1 MTPVSTITRF
11 APAALRKTVLE
22 MAFHG
27 ATVHIG
33 CAFSIIELL
42 SVLYRNHLY
51 YPGGD
56 PDAEDRD
63 YLVLSKGHGV
73 MAQYACMVELGWL
86 EREKHVKGYFKNGS
100 DLKGLSDSRVKGLE
114 VTSGSLGH
122 GFSVAVGIALGLKK
136 KNSSRKVYVIVGDG
150 EINEGPIWEGMLF
163 AAHHKLDN
171 LMLIVDKNGFQAM
184 GKTDEVMTLGD
195 LGAKLRSFD
204 FSTLEID
211 GHSEA
216 AVDSAVRSLW
226 VDGTSQPKAIVAN
239 TVKGKGVPFMEHD
252 NRWHYTR
259 LNQESFEHAI
269 SALESGA
276 GELK

>member
-1 MTPVSTITRF
+1 M
-11 APAALRKTVLE
+11 RKTVLE

-27 ATVHIG
+27 STVHIG

-42 SVLYRNHLY
+42 SVLYRNHLH
-51 YPGGD
+51 YPEGN

-86 EREKHVKGYFKNGS
+86 EHEKHVKGYFKNGS

-184 GKTDEVMTLGD
+184 GKTDDVMTLGD

-204 FSTLEID
+204 FSTVEID
-211 GHSEA
+211 GHSES
-216 AVDSAVRSLW
+216 AVDAAVRSLW
-226 VDGTSQPKAIVAN
+226 ADGTSLPKAIVAN

-259 LNQESFEHAI
+259 LNQETFERAI
-269 SALESGA
+269 AALKSGA